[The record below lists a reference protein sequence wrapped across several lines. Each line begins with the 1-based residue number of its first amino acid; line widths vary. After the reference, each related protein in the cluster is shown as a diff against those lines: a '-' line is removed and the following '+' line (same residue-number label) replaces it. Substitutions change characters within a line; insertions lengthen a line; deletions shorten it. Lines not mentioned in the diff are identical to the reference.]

1 MYGESPPKRR
11 QERKSPPPD
20 EYRPPKPI
28 IEEMIGY
35 GEATQTGV
43 EPQYGPSEIP
53 APDERPPD
61 PPSDRLIQEEPV
73 WAERE
78 QEPSFEQ
85 QVEAAEQEERER
97 QAAKAEQEELKVL
110 QERERVDELDRKQET
125 RGGLSEGYGGFMD
138 EIAPRHIPKRA
149 RMPSQKLEEL
159 QFGPT
164 QPIRKLQSDRT
175 PATTDYTTADESQ
188 NILDDIIDLGAT
200 TATGITPV
208 TEGITIRSE
217 LERDYLKGVGGA
229 QIAGV
234 YPGRVDTLQIEES
247 KQTAQRGRF
256 TPTGYAPE
264 FTETVDTRGIHGS
277 SIFPETTEI
286 LLGERG
292 SRGPRYTTVKPVDDP
307 DTIGGVYQPRS
318 RKSKDISV
326 SQPEYTTADESQNIL
341 SDIAALGATAS
352 TGIETSADYMDEG
365 TPQFP
370 WMPTGTNVRT
380 SRQGQVTTTTDRRM
394 RSGGSGGLVNPDD
407 RGVNL
412 IDALVSKTTDDY
424 DTPIRIGLGAG
435 ETLATIEEEKQRRAG
450 RQIRIDSS
458 AGVVR
463 APRTG
468 RPAPQVFDDMGNL
481 IGTTA
486 TTPRPPMTTS
496 TGKFK
501 GYSRWSTR
509 DVEGPEMAERRFAE
523 KYVPSRD
530 NWQLGNDPSYQS
542 FMNVLAPS
550 RHGIQSGLWG
560 SGASVGSPDD
570 PLNVNVGSTFWNTTL
585 TTPRGPATSYYR
597 PETDEFKTGS
607 NTWISRDEAQSR
619 WVGGL
624 GNQSMIP
631 GTAFTVWESQLG
643 GLMGGRAQPGR
654 PTELSRA
661 VAPDLIT
668 PGSTARGS
676 PVPPPRGVLRG
687 KIDIFG
693 GMLGDTFGRKSSLGL
708 TPAARAGT
716 RVDTMHSGELGSK
729 PGMTKKARDLFSGF

>member
-97 QAAKAEQEELKVL
+97 QAAKAEQEELKRQAGLEELRQQKELEVL

-501 GYSRWSTR
+501 GYSSWSTR

-619 WVGGL
+619 WGGGL

-693 GMLGDTFGRKSSLGL
+693 GMLGGTLG
-708 TPAARAGT
+708 PAKDR
-716 RVDTMHSGELGSK
+716 SK